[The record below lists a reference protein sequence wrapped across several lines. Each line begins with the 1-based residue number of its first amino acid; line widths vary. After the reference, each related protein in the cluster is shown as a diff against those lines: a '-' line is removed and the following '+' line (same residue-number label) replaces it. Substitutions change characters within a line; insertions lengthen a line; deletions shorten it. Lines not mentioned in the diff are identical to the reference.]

1 MTFTFATEYNQR
13 ALTAMARVIRK
24 TVRKKHSRCSHIL
37 GWMVVILGLLLSLPL
52 GNVNFTVTF
61 KNIVTWL
68 AAVVIVLVLMKED
81 AINGYIARKRGL
93 PQMTRSVTE
102 FSKDSYRSSTE
113 VGTTEFYYENIVAIA
128 ETTAYFV
135 FLFSKSHA
143 QVYDKSSLTGGSLEA
158 FREFIQKATGCTIE
172 VVK

>member
-1 MTFTFATEYNQR
+1 MTFTFTTEYNQK
-13 ALTAMARVIRK
+13 ALAAMARVLRK
-24 TVRKKHSRCSHIL
+24 TVRRKHSRRSHIL

-52 GNVNFTVTF
+52 GKENFTVTF
-61 KNIVTWL
+61 KTILTWI
-68 AAVVIVLVLMKED
+68 AIAVMILVLVRED

-143 QVYDKSSLTGGSLEA
+143 QVYDKSSLSGGSPEA

>member
-1 MTFTFATEYNQR
+1 MSMMTFTFTTEYNQK
-13 ALTAMARVIRK
+13 ALAAMARVLRK
-24 TVRKKHSRCSHIL
+24 TVRRKHSRRSHIL

-52 GNVNFTVTF
+52 GNGNFTVTF

-81 AINGYIARKRGL
+81 AINGYTARKRGL
-93 PQMTRSVTE
+93 PQMTRSVT
-102 FSKDSYRSSTE
+102 
-113 VGTTEFYYENIVAIA
+113 
-128 ETTAYFV
+128 AYFV
-135 FLFSKSHA
+135 FVFSKSHA
-143 QVYDKSSLTGGSLEA
+143 QVYDKSSLSGGSLEA